1 MDGRPTG
8 ESMEEGEAR
17 RSCVKAFFLLSWRVG
32 PRAGE
37 GTKTSGAAVVLLRQ
51 GPAGELRRLS

>member
-8 ESMEEGEAR
+8 ESVEEGEAR

-32 PRAGE
+32 ARAADGM
-37 GTKTSGAAVVLLRQ
+37 KTSGAAVVL
-51 GPAGELRRLS
+51 PAGKLRRLS